1 MNGNLVDIVIAN
13 YARSHKP
20 TAVDVTVSNPMLDTY
35 RERAMLDAHAVLAK
49 RDEEKT
55 KKHGPGSEALG
66 RAFIAAVFTTFGGFG
81 GRDFRALLKEE
92 FDQLRF
98 DECHGGGTGYAATRR
113 KARATER
120 LAAALHRGSAR
131 MASELTTGAHVER
144 TQCAPALAQPA
155 RQASGDAGG
164 V

>member
-1 MNGNLVDIVIAN
+1 MAAPNEKLM
-13 YARSHKP
+13 P
-20 TAVDVTVSNPMLDTY
+20 TMQEFWDMTEEERRDHASKVMMRY
-35 RERAMLDAHAVLAK
+35 RMR
-49 RDEEKT
+49 
-55 KKHGPGSEALG
+55 
-66 RAFIAAVFTTFGGFG
+66 
-81 GRDFRALLKEE
+81 
-92 FDQLRF
+92 RF

-144 TQCAPALAQPA
+144 TQCAPALPQPA